1 MNRKVTISLLL
12 SLAIVIL
19 HFLAG
24 LTFIFLS
31 HRQLRRQAMA
41 EAEAKAAIILD
52 HNLAIHTYF
61 SHQLKPKLFKLMDAS
76 PSAVSEAYFEPA
88 WMSSTYAVR
97 EIYKYFKSLTD
108 QPYYYKE
115 SALNAR
121 HPENE
126 ADAYERRFL
135 QRLNRDE
142 TREKQSTVRTIGG
155 DPYFTLI
162 RRGEK
167 MEAACLRCHDTPQR
181 APGDL
186 VKIYGPDRSFGRRV
200 GDTVSAISL
209 RIPMETALSGA
220 NRFSARLAGLLFLA
234 LAILTGVQLLLFRYI
249 LFLPLS
255 RIQKEIARIAD
266 SDDHLGKEIR
276 LPFGRELR
284 EMSRTFNRRSG
295 NLLKSKKAI
304 ADHQAR
310 LESLVRER
318 TETLRK
324 SEERYRIVS
333 EMVSDY
339 AYSLRVEPDG
349 TFYGE
354 WVTDAFER
362 ITGYRRE
369 AVRKGADLT
378 RLYHPD
384 DLPVIQRHVGKALA
398 GETDVAEFRFIIKD
412 GRTRWV
418 RSYSRPVRDPEA
430 GRVVRI
436 YGAVRD
442 ITARKGAELQL
453 QEYIDHLEEIVE
465 ERTSELRRTQ
475 EELLRKQRLAVLG
488 HFAGSISHE
497 LRNPLAAV
505 DSSAYILRL
514 KHEDCDD
521 SVRIHLDRISDN
533 IRKSTAIIESLLK
546 LSRME
551 PPKTE
556 RIDLADW
563 LIETLSDAAIPD
575 SVEVALDLPDEKV
588 FVDIDAEQMRMALKN
603 VVKNAVQAMDGS
615 GRLTIATRQP
625 TAGDIGISVTDT
637 GPGITPENL
646 EKVFEPLFSTKT
658 HGIGFGLSITKM
670 IVENHGGTIRA
681 ESPPDGG
688 VRFVMTFP
696 QNRPARF

>member
-1 MNRKVTISLLL
+1 MNRKVNISIFL

-31 HRQLRRQAMA
+31 HRQLRRQAIA

-61 SHQLKPKLFKLMDAS
+61 SHQLKPKLFELVETS
-76 PSAVSEAYFEPA
+76 LPSVSESYFEPV
-88 WMSSTYAVR
+88 WMSSSYAVR
-97 EIYKYFKSLTD
+97 EIDKYFESLSHE
-108 QPYYYKE
+108 PYYYKE

-135 QRLNRDE
+135 ERLNSDE
-142 TREKQSTVRTIGG
+142 ALERRFAVRNIDG

-167 MEAACLRCHDTPQR
+167 MEASCLQCHSAPGN

-186 VKIYGPDRSFGRRV
+186 VEIYGPDRSFGRRE

-209 RIPMETALSGA
+209 RIPIESALSGA
-220 NRFSARLAGLLFLA
+220 NRFSARLAGVLLLA
-234 LAILTGVQLLLFRYI
+234 LAALTIAQLLLFRYV

-255 RIQKEIARIAD
+255 RIQEEISRIAK
-266 SDDHLGKEIR
+266 SDKHLGEEIR

-284 EMSRTFNRRSG
+284 EMARSVNRMSG
-295 NLLKSKKAI
+295 NLLKSKKALE
-304 ADHQAR
+304 DHQAR
-310 LESLVRER
+310 LESLVRDR

-339 AYSLRVEPDG
+339 AYAFRVEKDG
-349 TFYGE
+349 GFIGE
-354 WVTDAFER
+354 WVTDALER
-362 ITGYRRE
+362 VTGYCPEEMRGDE
-369 AVRKGADLT
+369 AWAK
-378 RLYHPD
+378 LYHPED
-384 DLPVIQRHVGKALA
+384 IPVIQRHMDKVLA
-398 GETDVAEFRFIIKD
+398 GEPDAEEFRFVVKD

-418 RSYSRPVRDPEA
+418 RSYNRPVRHPGD
-430 GRVVRI
+430 GRVERI

-442 ITARKGAELQL
+442 ITARKSAELQL
-453 QEYIDHLEEIVE
+453 QEYADYLEDIIE
-465 ERTSELRRTQ
+465 ERTSELRDAQ
-475 EELLRKQRLAVLG
+475 EQLLKKQRLAVLG

-497 LRNPLAAV
+497 LRNPLAVV

-514 KHEDCDD
+514 NHEDGDE
-521 SVRIHLDRISDN
+521 SVRRHLDRISEN
-533 IRKSTAIIESLLK
+533 VKKSTAIIESLLN

-556 RIDLADW
+556 RIDLAGW
-563 LIETLSDAAIPD
+563 LPETVADAGIPD
-575 SVEVALDLPDEKV
+575 SVEVALDFPNGAV
-588 FVDIDAEQMRMALKN
+588 FVDIDAEQVRMALKN
-603 VVKNAVQAMDGS
+603 IVRNAVQVMDES
-615 GRLTIATRQP
+615 GTLTIVVRRS
-625 TAGDIGISVTDT
+625 TAGRVDLSVSDT
-637 GPGITPENL
+637 GPGIASEHID
-646 EKVFEPLFSTKT
+646 KVFEPLFSTKT
-658 HGIGFGLSITKM
+658 HGIGFGLSIAKM
-670 IVENHGGTIRA
+670 IIENHGGMIRA
-681 ESPPDGG
+681 ESKFQKGA
-688 VRFVMTFP
+688 TFILEFP
-696 QNRPARF
+696 LSA

>member
-1 MNRKVTISLLL
+1 MHRKVKISVFL

-61 SHQLKPKLFKLMDAS
+61 SHQLKPKLFALVDAP
-76 PSAVSEAYFEPA
+76 PSAVSGAYFEPV

-97 EIYKYFKSLTD
+97 EIYKYFKSLSD
-108 QPYYYKE
+108 EPYYYKE

-135 QRLNRDE
+135 ERLNSDE
-142 TREKQSTVRTIGG
+142 FLERRFAIRTFDG

-167 MEAACLRCHDTPQR
+167 MEASCLRCHDTPDR

-186 VKIYGPDRSFGRRV
+186 VKIYGPDRSFGRRE

-209 RIPMETALSGA
+209 RIPMESALSGA
-220 NRFSARLAGLLFLA
+220 NRFSARLAGVLLLA
-234 LAILTGVQLLLFRYI
+234 LAILTGVHLLLFRHV
-249 LFLPLS
+249 LFRPLS
-255 RIQKEIARIAD
+255 RIQEEITRIAD
-266 SDDHLGKEIR
+266 SDAHLGKEIR

-284 EMSRTFNRRSG
+284 EMTRAFNRMSG
-295 NLLKSKKAI
+295 NLLKSKTAI
-304 ADHQAR
+304 EDHQAG

-339 AYSLRVEPDG
+339 AYAFRVEKDG
-349 TFYGE
+349 AIVGE

-362 ITGYRRE
+362 VTGYRPEEMRGGD
-369 AVRKGADLT
+369 AWAKM
-378 RLYHPD
+378 YHPD
-384 DLPVIQRHVGKALA
+384 DIPIIRRHLDKVLA
-398 GETDVAEFRFIIKD
+398 GEPDAVECRFVAKS
-412 GRTRWV
+412 GRTRWI
-418 RSYSRPVRDPEA
+418 RSYDRPVWNPEE
-430 GRVVRI
+430 GRVVRV

-453 QEYIDHLEEIVE
+453 QEYADHLEEIVE
-465 ERTSELRRTQ
+465 ERTAELRRTQ
-475 EELLRKQRLAVLG
+475 EELLQKQRLAVLG

-514 KHEDCDD
+514 KHENCDE
-521 SVRIHLDRISDN
+521 SVRKHLDRISDN
-533 IRKSTAIIESLLK
+533 IRKSTAIIESLLN

-556 RIDLADW
+556 RIDLAGW
-563 LIETLSDAAIPD
+563 LPEILSDAGIPG
-575 SVEVALDLPDEKV
+575 SVAVALDLPDGAV

-603 VVKNAVQAMDGS
+603 IVRNAVQAMDGS
-615 GRLTIATRQP
+615 GFLTVAARVL
-625 TAGDIGISVTDT
+625 ASGDAEISVADA
-637 GPGITPENL
+637 GPGITAENL
-646 EKVFEPLFSTKT
+646 EKVFEPLFSTKV

-670 IVENHGGTIRA
+670 IVENHGGAIRA
-681 ESPPDGG
+681 ETPSEGG
-688 VRFVMTFP
+688 ARFVMTFP
-696 QNRPARF
+696 RNRPTRF